1 MAQPRGRGYANPAV
15 ISLCF
20 IMLSFCSAQPADE
33 DGVVDKSALSSVWA
47 AIREDLDAVCE
58 PSSEEVDTIVRDL
71 VLFLLAFAPQHIVQ
85 VGLEDRMLTCAIRLV
100 SNIHRAHLD
109 KLPAGLVSF
118 TDMRCGGAE
127 KELEFVEGLRSDL
140 HVNMCEEQCSDRHVD
155 MLVLDAAHGQELS
168 AALAAWSSFLTPRAA
183 VAVLGGDIQGT
194 VDQASVLLR
203 GAGDPWQIS
212 RGSDERAVFLIRDS
226 LLDPAAVA
234 RSPDGGVLCWG
245 CVAEEVVRDRGLGLQ
260 SSGWRWDVLA
270 LYINLEEGD
279 ARDEAMQNAAEGM
292 SVAPRV

>member
-1 MAQPRGRGYANPAV
+1 M
-15 ISLCF
+15 
-20 IMLSFCSAQPADE
+20 
-33 DGVVDKSALSSVWA
+33 
-47 AIREDLDAVCE
+47 
-58 PSSEEVDTIVRDL
+58 
-71 VLFLLAFAPQHIVQ
+71 
-85 VGLEDRMLTCAIRLV
+85 
-100 SNIHRAHLD
+100 
-109 KLPAGLVSF
+109 
-118 TDMRCGGAE
+118 
-127 KELEFVEGLRSDL
+127 
-140 HVNMCEEQCSDRHVD
+140 
-155 MLVLDAAHGQELS
+155 
-168 AALAAWSSFLTPRAA
+168 
-183 VAVLGGDIQGT
+183 LGGDIQGT